1 MANPRQRLP
10 TQPPGQKANNDR
22 HADVSSATTSDR
34 SCPRLGY
41 FKRLLG
47 GLGVL
52 KKEPV
57 CEWKSEVPGS
67 EMRLRATYA
76 LGRTCCP
83 WQTRTWPSA

>member
-1 MANPRQRLP
+1 MANPRQRFP

-67 EMRLRATYA
+67 EMRLRTTYA